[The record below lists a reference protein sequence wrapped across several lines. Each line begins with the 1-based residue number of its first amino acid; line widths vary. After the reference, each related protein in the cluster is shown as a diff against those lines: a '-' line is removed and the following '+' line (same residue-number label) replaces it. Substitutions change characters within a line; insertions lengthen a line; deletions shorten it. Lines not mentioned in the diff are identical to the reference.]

1 MLHKPLGTNPEKPT
15 SNDSGRVRSG
25 LNPLLNRAV
34 QNGAIILDHGGPAPQ
49 VWRSRKSVKP
59 PSMPS
64 QKTVTAVLGPT
75 NTGKTHLAVE
85 RMLGHGGGMIGLP
98 LRLLAREIFDKVRAR
113 AGDAAV
119 ALVTGE
125 EKIIPAAARYWI
137 CTVEAMPS
145 DVDVPFL
152 AIDEVQLCA
161 DFERGHIF
169 TDRVLN
175 RRGRDE
181 TMLLGAA
188 TMRPLLERLLP
199 GTTFVARPRFSQ
211 LLYAGQKKLTRLP
224 RRSAIVAFSADM
236 VYATAELIRRQRG
249 GAAVV
254 LGALS
259 PRTRNAQ
266 VALYQSG
273 DVDYIVATD
282 AIGMGLNMDVDHV
295 AFASTR
301 KFDGFQYRH
310 LNPSEL
316 GQVAGRAGRYMNDG
330 TFGVTG
336 EADPFEQE
344 VVERLESHN
353 FDAVRMLQWRNRDLD
368 FGSLERLRQSLNMLP
383 NQQGLTRAQ
392 PNADLL
398 ALEALARDPATRDLA
413 KSRTD
418 VERLW
423 EVCQIPDYRNIS
435 NSEHASIVS
444 KIYQYLQTGDGFIDE
459 DWFVRQLKFC
469 ENTQGDLDTL
479 SNRIS
484 HIRTWTF
491 VANRPDWLK
500 APLYWQSYARE
511 IEDKLSD
518 ALHERLTQRFIDR
531 RTSVLMKRLAQKE
544 ELMSTVEEDGAIHV
558 EGEYIGRIKGFLFV
572 PDGATEGAEAR
583 ALKAAAMSAV
593 AAEITARAKAVAASA
608 DTDLKLTR
616 DGQIIWNHAT
626 VGKLEPG
633 ATLLKPRA
641 SVVAGDQLSGS
652 EREEVQQRLQKFTD
666 RHIATVLEPLVKLEE
681 GEGLEG
687 ISRGIAYRLVETLGV
702 LPRDTVTEEVKGLSQ
717 DDRAKLRALGARFG
731 AFNVY
736 VPVLLKPAPTE
747 LRLLLWALM
756 LQKEGKLEPEALP
769 QPPGQGLTSAS
780 FDRSTPKGFYGV
792 CGYRICGSRV
802 VRIDMLERLADVIR
816 DRVFW
821 RPRFA
826 EEQRPSGSVEGGGF
840 TVVPDM
846 MSLVGCSGED
856 FLGILRSLDYRM
868 QKKTV
873 KRPVAAAATP
883 PGTPQELPGT
893 TPSEVPAPTPQEAPA
908 PAEPATPQPV
918 EPPAEPATPPEAP
931 DAPVE
936 VPSTPAT
943 PAAEGEGQPVAVT
956 TPAPDVALEDVE
968 IEIWWP
974 KDTGPFRH
982 RPERQHNR
990 RPQQQ
995 AARPAEG
1002 GDKPEGEQRQPRE
1015 GGRPH
1020 RHHGKDKRREDRAE
1034 GQDARHDRKPRR
1046 DDRKPEL
1053 QERKPRPEKPVDPD
1067 SPFAVLGAL
1076 KAKLGGK

>member
-1 MLHKPLGTNPEKPT
+1 
-15 SNDSGRVRSG
+15 
-25 LNPLLNRAV
+25 
-34 QNGAIILDHGGPAPQ
+34 
-49 VWRSRKSVKP
+49 
-59 PSMPS
+59 MPS
-64 QKTVTAVLGPT
+64 PKSVTAVLGPT

-98 LRLLAREIFDKVRAR
+98 LRLLAREIYDRVRGR

-125 EKIIPAAARYWI
+125 EKIIPAQARYWV
-137 CTVEAMPS
+137 CTVEAMPT

-169 TDRVLN
+169 TDRVLH

-188 TMRPLLERLLP
+188 TMRPILEKLLP
-199 GTTFVARPRFSQ
+199 GTNFVSRPRFSQ
-211 LLYAGQKKLTRLP
+211 LLYAGQKKITRLP

-301 KFDGFQYRH
+301 KFDGFQYRQ

-336 EADPFEQE
+336 EADPFEPE
-344 VVERLESHN
+344 MVERLESHN
-353 FDAVRMLQWRNRDLD
+353 FEAVRMLQWRNRELD
-368 FGSLERLRQSLNMLP
+368 FSTLDRLKLTLNQLP
-383 NQQGLTRAQ
+383 QMQGLTRAQ
-392 PNADLL
+392 PNADIL
-398 ALEALARDPATRDLA
+398 ALEALARDHATRDLA
-413 KSRTD
+413 KSKTD

-444 KIYQYLQTGDGFIDE
+444 RIYQFLQTGDGFIDE

-469 ENTQGDLDTL
+469 ENTHGDLDTL

-572 PDGATEGAEAR
+572 PDGTAEGAEAR

-593 AAEITARAKAVAASA
+593 AAEITARAQAVAASA

-616 DGQIIWNHAT
+616 DGQIIWHHAP
-626 VGKLEPG
+626 VGRLEPG
-633 ATLLKPRA
+633 NSLLKPRA
-641 SVVAGDQLSGS
+641 SVIAGDQLSGA
-652 EREEVQQRLQKFTD
+652 EREEVQARLQKFTD
-666 RHIATVLEPLVKLEE
+666 RHIGSVLESLVKLEE

-702 LPRDTVTEEVKGLSQ
+702 LPRDTVTEEVKSLSQ
-717 DDRAKLRALGARFG
+717 EDRARLRGLGARFG

-736 VPVLLKPAPTE
+736 VPALLKPAPTE
-747 LRLLLWALM
+747 LRLLLWALA
-756 LQKEGKLEPEALP
+756 LQKDGKLDPAALP
-769 QPPGQGLTSAS
+769 QPPGQGLTSAN

-821 RPRFA
+821 RPRFP
-826 EEQRPSGSVEGGGF
+826 EEARPSGSVEGGGF

-873 KRPVAAAATP
+873 KRPVAAAA
-883 PGTPQELPGT
+883 PGTPQELPGNA
-893 TPSEVPAPTPQEAPA
+893 PAEVPAPAAPEEQPPQPGPETPA
-908 PAEPATPQPV
+908 PAEPS
-918 EPPAEPATPPEAP
+918 AEPATPVELPQAPAAEA
-931 DAPVE
+931 AVE
-936 VPSTPAT
+936 AASAAAGEAAEQPAAET
-943 PAAEGEGQPVAVT
+943 PAA
-956 TPAPDVALEDVE
+956 APDVPMEEVE
-968 IEIWWP
+968 IEVWWP

-982 RPERQHNR
+982 RPERQAHHR
-990 RPQQQ
+990 RPAQPR
-995 AARPAEG
+995 AAGTAEAG
-1002 GDKPEGEQRQPRE
+1002 EKPEGEQRRE

-1020 RHHGKDKRREDRAE
+1020 RHGKGGPRREDRSD
-1034 GQDARHDRKPRR
+1034 GQEARGRQERPERNDRKPRR
-1046 DDRKPEL
+1046 DDRKPGFE
-1053 QERKPRPEKPVDPD
+1053 ERKPRPEKPIDPD

-1076 KAKLGGK
+1076 KAKLGGN

>member
-1 MLHKPLGTNPEKPT
+1 
-15 SNDSGRVRSG
+15 
-25 LNPLLNRAV
+25 
-34 QNGAIILDHGGPAPQ
+34 
-49 VWRSRKSVKP
+49 
-59 PSMPS
+59 MPS
-64 QKTVTAVLGPT
+64 SPKTVTAVLGPT

-98 LRLLAREIFDKVRAR
+98 LRLLAREIYDRVRLR

-125 EKIIPAAARYWI
+125 EKIIPAQARYWV
-137 CTVEAMPS
+137 CTVEAMPT

-188 TMRPLLERLLP
+188 TMRPILEMLLP
-199 GTTFVARPRFSQ
+199 GTSFVSRPRFSQ
-211 LLYAGQKKLTRLP
+211 LLYAGQKKITRLP

-336 EADPFEQE
+336 EADPFDDETVQ
-344 VVERLESHN
+344 RLESHN
-353 FDAVRMLQWRNRDLD
+353 FDTVRMLQWRNRDLD
-368 FGSLERLRQSLNMLP
+368 FASLERLKQSLNQLP
-383 NQQGLTRAQ
+383 RQQGLTRAQ

-413 KSRTD
+413 KGRSD

-435 NSEHASIVS
+435 NAEHASIVS
-444 KIYQYLQTGDGFIDE
+444 RIYQFLETGDGFIDE
-459 DWFVRQLKFC
+459 DWFVRQLRHC

-572 PDGATEGAEAR
+572 PDGAAEGAEAR

-593 AAEITARAKAVAASA
+593 AAEIGARAKAVAASP
-608 DTDLKLTR
+608 DTALKLTR
-616 DGQIIWNHAT
+616 DGQIIWSNAA
-626 VGKLEPG
+626 VGRLEPG
-633 ATLLKPRA
+633 SALLKPRA
-641 SVVAGDQLSGS
+641 AVIAGDQLSGS
-652 EREEVQQRLQKFTD
+652 DREEVQARLQKFTD
-666 RHIATVLEPLVKLEE
+666 RHIAATLEPLVKLEE

-687 ISRGIAYRLVETLGV
+687 ISRGIAFRLVETLGV
-702 LPRDTVTEEVKGLSQ
+702 LPRETVVDEVKALSQ
-717 DDRAKLRALGARFG
+717 EDRAKLRALGARFG

-736 VPVLLKPAPTE
+736 VPALLKPAPTE
-747 LRLLLWALM
+747 LRLLLWALN
-756 LQKEGKLEPEALP
+756 LQKEGKLDPAALP

-780 FDRSTPKGFYGV
+780 FDRSTPRGFYGV

-802 VRIDMLERLADVIR
+802 VRIDMLERLADLIR

-821 RPRFA
+821 RPRFP
-826 EEQRPSGSVEGGGF
+826 EEQRPAGSMEGGGF

-868 QKKTV
+868 QKKKV
-873 KRPVAAAATP
+873 KRPLAAAAA
-883 PGTPQELPGT
+883 PGTPGQPQELPGNQ
-893 TPSEVPAPTPQEAPA
+893 PAEVPPPPPQEEPP
-908 PAEPATPQPV
+908 PAEPVTPPPS
-918 EPPAEPATPPEAP
+918 EPPAEPPTPEELPP
-931 DAPVE
+931 APVE
-936 VPSTPAT
+936 VPQAPAT
-943 PAAEGEGQPVAVT
+943 PAAEAVDAA
-956 TPAPDVALEDVE
+956 PAAEPAMEEVE
-968 IEIWWP
+968 IEVWWP

-982 RPERQHNR
+982 RPERQAAQNRQRRDAPVAPRAGGEAAAEGERRER
-990 RPQQQ
+990 RP
-995 AARPAEG
+995 
-1002 GDKPEGEQRQPRE
+1002 PRHAK
-1015 GGRPH
+1015 GP
-1020 RHHGKDKRREDRAE
+1020 RREDRPEGAE
-1034 GQDARHDRKPRR
+1034 RQERQDRKPRR
-1046 DDRKPEL
+1046 EDRKPAFE
-1053 QERKPRPEKPVDPD
+1053 ERKPRPEKPADPD

-1076 KAKLGGK
+1076 KAKLAGK

>member
-1 MLHKPLGTNPEKPT
+1 
-15 SNDSGRVRSG
+15 
-25 LNPLLNRAV
+25 
-34 QNGAIILDHGGPAPQ
+34 
-49 VWRSRKSVKP
+49 
-59 PSMPS
+59 MPS
-64 QKTVTAVLGPT
+64 PKTVTAVLGPT

-98 LRLLAREIFDKVRAR
+98 LRLLAREIYDRVRLR

-125 EKIIPAAARYWI
+125 EKIIPAMARYWI
-137 CTVEAMPS
+137 CTVEAMPT

-169 TDRVLN
+169 TDRVMH
-175 RRGRDE
+175 RRGREE
-181 TMLLGAA
+181 TMLLGAG
-188 TMRPLLERLLP
+188 TMRPILEKMLP
-199 GTTFVARPRFSQ
+199 GTTFVSRPRFSQ
-211 LLYAGQKKLTRLP
+211 LLYAGQKKMTRLP
-224 RRSAIVAFSADM
+224 RRSAVVAFSADM

-301 KFDGFQYRH
+301 KFDGFQYRQ

-344 VVERLESHN
+344 TVERLESHN

-368 FGSLERLRQSLNMLP
+368 FGSLERLKQSLNQLP
-383 NQQGLTRAQ
+383 PGHGLTRAQ

-413 KSRTD
+413 KSKKD

-444 KIYQYLQTGDGFIDE
+444 KIFQYLQTGDGFIDE

-616 DGQIIWNHAT
+616 DGQIIWNNAP

-633 ATLLKPRA
+633 SALLKPRA
-641 SVVAGDQLSGS
+641 AVVAGDQLSGS
-652 EREEVQQRLQKFTD
+652 EREDVQARLQKFLD
-666 RHIATVLEPLVKLEE
+666 RHIAAVLEPLVKLEE

-687 ISRGIAYRLVETLGV
+687 ISRGIAFRLVETLGV
-702 LPRDTVTEEVKGLSQ
+702 LPRDTVSEEVKGLSQ

-731 AFNVY
+731 AFNLY
-736 VPVLLKPAPTE
+736 VPTLLKPAPTE
-747 LRLLLWALM
+747 LRLLLWALG
-756 LQKEGKLEPEALP
+756 LQKEGKLEPAALP
-769 QPPGQGLTSAS
+769 QPPGQGLTSAN
-780 FDRSTPKGFYGV
+780 FDRSTPRGFYGV

-821 RPRFA
+821 RPRFPD
-826 EEQRPSGSVEGGGF
+826 EPRPAGSVEGGGF

-873 KRPVAAAATP
+873 KRPVTAAAA

-893 TPSEVPAPTPQEAPA
+893 QPSEVPAPTPQEDPQ
-908 PAEPATPQPV
+908 PAEPANPV
-918 EPPAEPATPPEAP
+918 PSEPPAEPATPQEVPQT
-931 DAPVE
+931 PVE

-943 PAAEGEGQPVAVT
+943 PAADAGDAEAPAIAEVETETVGTVDGAVP
-956 TPAPDVALEDVE
+956 PAGDEVE
-968 IEIWWP
+968 VEVEVWWP

-982 RPERQHNR
+982 RPERQRDQNR
-990 RPQQQ
+990 RPQQRRD
-995 AARPAEG
+995 ATPAKPAET
-1002 GDKPEGEQRQPRE
+1002 GDKPVEGERRE
-1015 GGRPH
+1015 GGRPQRH
-1020 RHHGKDKRREDRAE
+1020 HHGKGRHREDRPE
-1034 GQDARHDRKPRR
+1034 GQEAR
-1046 DDRKPEL
+1046 
-1053 QERKPRPEKPVDPD
+1053 QERKPRREDRKPAAEERKPRAEKPADPD

-1076 KAKLGGK
+1076 KAKLAGK

>member
-1 MLHKPLGTNPEKPT
+1 
-15 SNDSGRVRSG
+15 
-25 LNPLLNRAV
+25 
-34 QNGAIILDHGGPAPQ
+34 
-49 VWRSRKSVKP
+49 
-59 PSMPS
+59 MPS
-64 QKTVTAVLGPT
+64 AKTVTAVLGPT

-98 LRLLAREIFDKVRAR
+98 LRLLAREIFDRVRAR

-125 EKIIPAAARYWI
+125 EKIIPAQPRYWV
-137 CTVEAMPS
+137 CTVEAMPG

-169 TDRVLN
+169 TDRVLH

-188 TMRPLLERLLP
+188 TMRPILERLLP
-199 GTTFVARPRFSQ
+199 GTSFVSRPRFSQ
-211 LLYAGQKKLTRLP
+211 LLYAGQKKITRLP
-224 RRSAIVAFSADM
+224 RRTAIVAFSADM

-301 KFDGFQYRH
+301 KFDGFQYRQ

-344 VVERLESHN
+344 TVERLESHN
-353 FDAVRMLQWRNRDLD
+353 FEAVRMLQWRNRDLD
-368 FGSLERLRQSLNMLP
+368 FASLDRLKQTLNLPPQSP
-383 NQQGLTRAQ
+383 GLTRAQ
-392 PNADLL
+392 PNADAL

-413 KSRTD
+413 ASRKD

-435 NSEHASIVS
+435 NSEHAAIVS
-444 KIYQYLQTGDGFIDE
+444 RIYQFLQTGSGFIDE
-459 DWFVRQLKFC
+459 DWFVRQLRYC
-469 ENTQGDLDTL
+469 ENTHGDLDTL

-500 APLYWQSYARE
+500 APLYWQSRARE

-544 ELMSTVEEDGAIHV
+544 ELMSTVEEDGAIRV
-558 EGEYIGRIKGFLFV
+558 EGEYVGRISGFLFV
-572 PDGATEGAEAR
+572 PDGGTDGAEAR
-583 ALKAAAMSAV
+583 ALKSAALSAV
-593 AAEITARAKAVAASA
+593 AAEVTARAQAVAASP
-608 DTDLKLTR
+608 DTGLKLTR
-616 DGQIIWNHAT
+616 EGQIIWNNAAI
-626 VGKLEPG
+626 GRLEPG
-633 ATLLKPRA
+633 NTVLKPRA
-641 SVVAGDQLSGS
+641 TVIAGDQLSGG
-652 EREEVQQRLQKFTD
+652 EREAVQQRLQKFCD
-666 RHIATVLEPLVKLEE
+666 RHIATVLEPLIKLEE

-687 ISRGIAYRLVETLGV
+687 LPRGIAYRLVETLGV
-702 LPRDTVTEEVKGLSQ
+702 LPRDQVAEEVKALSQ

-731 AFNVY
+731 AFNIY
-736 VPVLLKPAPTE
+736 VPALLKPAPTE
-747 LRLLLWALM
+747 LRLLLWALG
-756 LQKEGKLEPEALP
+756 LQREGKLDAATLP
-769 QPPGQGLTSAS
+769 QPPGQGLTSAA
-780 FDRSTPKGFYGV
+780 FDRTTPRGFYGV

-816 DRVFW
+816 ERVFW
-821 RPRFA
+821 RPRFP
-826 EEQRPSGSVEGGGF
+826 EEQRPAGSMEGGGF

-856 FLGILRSLDYRM
+856 FLGILRSLDYRA
-868 QKKTV
+868 QKKKV
-873 KRPVAAAATP
+873 KRPANPATVAVATP
-883 PGTPQELPGT
+883 ES
-893 TPSEVPAPTPQEAPA
+893 PSEPAADA
-908 PAEPATPQPV
+908 
-918 EPPAEPATPPEAP
+918 PPAETAV
-931 DAPVE
+931 VE
-936 VPSTPAT
+936 T
-943 PAAEGEGQPVAVT
+943 AETV
-956 TPAPDVALEDVE
+956 APDVSSQGIPVPAETPVPAKPGADAAVDE
-968 IEIWWP
+968 IEVEVWWP
-974 KDTGPFRH
+974 KDTGPFRQRADRQARN
-982 RPERQHNR
+982 RPV
-990 RPQQQ
+990 QQRSEPAPDSPD
-995 AARPAEG
+995 AAKADAAPAEG
-1002 GDKPEGEQRQPRE
+1002 SRPNRHGKGPRRE
-1015 GGRPH
+1015 GRP
-1020 RHHGKDKRREDRAE
+1020 RGED
-1034 GQDARHDRKPRR
+1034 GQSDRKPRR
-1046 DDRKPEL
+1046 EGGKPPVA
-1053 QERKPRPEKPVDPD
+1053 ERKPMPEKPIDPD

-1076 KAKLGGK
+1076 KAKLAGQ

>member
-1 MLHKPLGTNPEKPT
+1 MSSP
-15 SNDSGRVRSG
+15 
-25 LNPLLNRAV
+25 
-34 QNGAIILDHGGPAPQ
+34 
-49 VWRSRKSVKP
+49 
-59 PSMPS
+59 
-64 QKTVTAVLGPT
+64 KTVTAVLGPT

-98 LRLLAREIFDKVRAR
+98 LRLLAREIYDRVRLR

-125 EKIIPAAARYWI
+125 EKIIPAMARYWV
-137 CTVEAMPS
+137 CTVEAMPA
-145 DVDVPFL
+145 DIDVPFL

-188 TMRPLLERLLP
+188 TMRPILEKLLP
-199 GTTFVARPRFSQ
+199 GTVFVSRPRFSQ
-211 LLYAGQKKLTRLP
+211 LLYAGQKKITRLP

-282 AIGMGLNMDVDHV
+282 AVGMGLNMDVDHV

-301 KFDGFQYRH
+301 KFDGFQYRQ

-336 EADPFEQE
+336 EADPFDPEM
-344 VVERLESHN
+344 VERLESHN
-353 FDAVRMLQWRNRDLD
+353 FDAVRMLQWRNRELD
-368 FGSLERLRQSLNMLP
+368 FGSLERLKQSLNQLP
-383 NQQGLTRAQ
+383 QMQGLTRAQ
-392 PNADLL
+392 PNADIL
-398 ALEALARDPATRDLA
+398 AFEALARDPATRDLA
-413 KSRTD
+413 KSRKD

-435 NSEHASIVS
+435 NAEHASIVS
-444 KIYQYLQTGDGFIDE
+444 RIYQFLQTGDGFIEE
-459 DWFVRQLKFC
+459 DWFIRQLRHC

-531 RTSVLMKRLAQKE
+531 RTSVRMKRLAQKD

-572 PDGATEGAEAR
+572 PDGAAEGAEAR

-593 AAEITARAKAVAASA
+593 AAEIGARAKAVSASA
-608 DTDLKLTR
+608 DTALKLTR
-616 DGQIIWNHAT
+616 DGQIIWNHAP
-626 VGKLEPG
+626 VGRLEHG
-633 ATLLKPRA
+633 STLLKPRA
-641 SVVAGDQLSGS
+641 SVIAGDQLSGS
-652 EREEVQQRLQKFTD
+652 DREEVQARLQKFTD
-666 RHIATVLEPLVKLEE
+666 RHIAATLEPLVKLEE

-687 ISRGIAYRLVETLGV
+687 ISRGIAFRLVETLGV
-702 LPRDTVTEEVKGLSQ
+702 LPRDTVAEEVKALSQ
-717 DDRAKLRALGARFG
+717 EDRAKLRALGARFG
-731 AFNVY
+731 AFNLY
-736 VPVLLKPAPTE
+736 VPALLKPAPTE
-747 LRLLLWALM
+747 LRLLLWALN
-756 LQKEGKLEPEALP
+756 LQKEGKLDASALP
-769 QPPGQGLTSAS
+769 QPPGQGLTSAN
-780 FDRSTPKGFYGV
+780 FDRTTPRGFYGV

-802 VRIDMLERLADVIR
+802 VRIDMLERLADLIR

-821 RPRFA
+821 RARFP
-826 EEQRPSGSVEGGGF
+826 EEQRPAGSVEGGGF

-868 QKKTV
+868 QKKKV
-873 KRPVAAAATP
+873 KRPAVAAAPAAPDQAQQLPGSEAVAPTLQEDTQQVELASP
-883 PGTPQELPGT
+883 PPNDPPAEAESPAELP
-893 TPSEVPAPTPQEAPA
+893 PALPEPVQASEMSEGPAPETAASPDQ
-908 PAEPATPQPV
+908 PAEPSPEPVPV
-918 EPPAEPATPPEAP
+918 EPAQAMEEAE
-931 DAPVE
+931 VE
-936 VPSTPAT
+936 V
-943 PAAEGEGQPVAVT
+943 
-956 TPAPDVALEDVE
+956 
-968 IEIWWP
+968 WWP
-974 KDTGPFRH
+974 RDTGPFRH
-982 RPERQHNR
+982 RPERQREQNR
-990 RPQQQ
+990 QPQHRRD
-995 AARPAEG
+995 AAPKPAEPG
-1002 GDKPEGEQRQPRE
+1002 EKPEGERRE
-1015 GGRPH
+1015 GQPPRRAKGPRRQDRPE
-1020 RHHGKDKRREDRAE
+1020 RQERQERPDRQE
-1034 GQDARHDRKPRR
+1034 RQDRKPRR
-1046 DDRKPEL
+1046 EERKPVFE
-1053 QERKPRPEKPVDPD
+1053 ERKPRPEKPIDPD

-1076 KAKLGGK
+1076 KAKLAGK

>member
-1 MLHKPLGTNPEKPT
+1 M
-15 SNDSGRVRSG
+15 
-25 LNPLLNRAV
+25 
-34 QNGAIILDHGGPAPQ
+34 PAA
-49 VWRSRKSVKP
+49 
-59 PSMPS
+59 
-64 QKTVTAVLGPT
+64 KTVTAVLGPT

-85 RMLGHGGGMIGLP
+85 RMLGHGSGMIGLP
-98 LRLLAREIFDKVRAR
+98 LRLLAREIYDRVRQR

-125 EKIIPAAARYWI
+125 EKIIPAQPRYWV

-145 DVDVPFL
+145 DVEVPFL

-169 TDRVLN
+169 TDRVLH

-188 TMRPLLERLLP
+188 TMRPILERLLP
-199 GTTFVARPRFSQ
+199 GTSFVSRPRFSQ
-211 LLYAGQKKLTRLP
+211 LLYAGQKKTTRLP
-224 RRSAIVAFSADM
+224 RRTAIVAFSAEM

-301 KFDGFQYRH
+301 KFDGFQYRQ

-336 EADPFEQE
+336 EADPFDPET
-344 VVERLESHN
+344 VERLEGHVFEN
-353 FDAVRMLQWRNRDLD
+353 VRMLQWRNRELD
-368 FGSLERLRQSLNMLP
+368 FASLERLRQSLNQPPQL
-383 NQQGLTRAQ
+383 QGLTRAQ

-413 KSRTD
+413 KGRKE

-435 NSEHASIVS
+435 NSEHAAIVS
-444 KIYQYLQTGDGFIDE
+444 RIYQFLETGNGFIDE
-459 DWFVRQLKFC
+459 DWFVRQLRFC
-469 ENTQGDLDTL
+469 ENTHGDLDTL

-500 APLYWQSYARE
+500 APIYWQSRARE

-531 RTSVLMKRLAQKE
+531 RTSVLMRRLAQKE
-544 ELMSTVEEDGAIHV
+544 ELMSTVEEDGAIRV
-558 EGEYIGRIKGFLFV
+558 EGEYIGRIKGFLFL
-572 PDGATEGAEAR
+572 PDGAADGAEAR
-583 ALKAAAMSAV
+583 ALKTAALSAV
-593 AAEITARAKAVAASA
+593 AAEVAARARAVAASA
-608 DTDLKLTR
+608 DTDLKLGR
-616 DGQIIWNHAT
+616 DGQIIWNHAP
-626 VGKLEPG
+626 VGRLEPG
-633 ATLLKPRA
+633 NTPLKPRA
-641 SVVAGDQLSGS
+641 VVIAGEQLSGS
-652 EREEVQQRLQKFTD
+652 EREDVQQRLQKFVD
-666 RHIATVLEPLVKLEE
+666 RHVAAVLEPLVKLEE

-702 LPRDTVTEEVKGLSQ
+702 LPRDQVAEEVKALSQ
-717 DDRAKLRALGARFG
+717 DERAKLRALGARFG
-731 AFNVY
+731 AFNIY
-736 VPVLLKPAPTE
+736 VPALLKPAATE
-747 LRLLLWALM
+747 LRLLLWALG
-756 LQKEGKLEPEALP
+756 LQKEGKLDPAALP
-769 QPPGQGLTSAS
+769 QPPGQGLTSAA
-780 FDRSTPKGFYGV
+780 FDRSTPRGFYGV

-802 VRIDMLERLADVIR
+802 VRIDMLERLADLIR

-821 RPRFA
+821 RPRFP
-826 EEQRPSGSVEGGGF
+826 EEPRPAGSIEGGGF
-840 TVVPDM
+840 AVVPDM

-868 QKKTV
+868 QKRKV
-873 KRPVAAAATP
+873 KRPA
-883 PGTPQELPGT
+883 
-893 TPSEVPAPTPQEAPA
+893 VPAPA
-908 PAEPATPQPV
+908 PAAAV
-918 EPPAEPATPPEAP
+918 AEAAP
-931 DAPVE
+931 DAAIE
-936 VPSTPAT
+936 APAAEAPAET
-943 PAAEGEGQPVAVT
+943 PAAEPVAEL
-956 TPAPDVALEDVE
+956 APEAATEVGPEAEIAMEEVE
-968 IEIWWP
+968 IEVWWP
-974 KDTGPFRH
+974 RDTGPFRH
-982 RPERQHNR
+982 RGERPQRKRPDQQPAVPEAAAAEAPKAAEENQETR
-990 RPQQQ
+990 RPPRQDKGPRRHG
-995 AARPAEG
+995 RPG
-1002 GDKPEGEQRQPRE
+1002 GRENRPDHKPRQDG
-1015 GGRPH
+1015 GGRPP
-1020 RHHGKDKRREDRAE
+1020 RPERA
-1034 GQDARHDRKPRR
+1034 
-1046 DDRKPEL
+1046 
-1053 QERKPRPEKPVDPD
+1053 PRPEKPVDPD

-1076 KAKLGGK
+1076 KAKLAGQ